1 MKATATLLLAGA
13 LLTASPP
20 VAVAQQAPS
29 PYRTRFAVD
38 GPVVLGLGAVSGVGL
53 LLGSHKDGPTEAQLA
68 TLNRHNIPKFDRFSA
83 GYYSTAAQTT
93 SDFIVYPTLLL
104 APGLLAL
111 DADVRSHYG
120 QVLVLYLET
129 MAASNAVFSLTVGT
143 VTRYRPLLYGPQGG
157 EFRTSRL
164 ATNSLYSGHTANT
177 ATATFFAAKVY
188 HDFHP
193 GSAAEPFVWG
203 SAAVVPAATA
213 YFRIKAGKHFL
224 SDNLV
229 GYAVGAAAGIMVP
242 QLHKTAARTGLS
254 VVPVQG
260 LNVRGYPYS
269 GLALTKRL

>member
-1 MKATATLLLAGA
+1 MKATATFLLAGA
-13 LLTASPP
+13 LLTAAAPP
-20 VAVAQQAPS
+20 APAQRAPS
-29 PYRTRFAVD
+29 PYHTRFAAD
-38 GPVVLGLGAVSGVGL
+38 GPIILGLGAVSGVGL
-53 LLGSHKDGPTEAQLA
+53 LLGARKDGPTEAQLA
-68 TLNRHNIPKFDRFSA
+68 TLNRHDIPKFDRFAA
-83 GYYSTAAQTT
+83 GYYSLAAQRA

-111 DADVRSHYG
+111 NTDVRRRYG

-129 MAASNAVFSLTVGT
+129 LAASNAVFSLTVGT
-143 VTRYRPLLYGPQGG
+143 VSRYRPLLYGPQGG
-157 EFRTSRL
+157 SFRTGRL
-164 ATNSLYSGHTANT
+164 ATNSFYSGHTANT
-177 ATATFFAAKVY
+177 ASATFFAAKVY

-203 SAAVVPAATA
+203 AAAVVPAATA

-229 GYAVGAAAGIMVP
+229 GYAVGATAGIVVP
-242 QLHKTAARTGLS
+242 QLHKTAGRTGLS

-269 GLALTKRL
+269 GLAVTKRL